1 MKEKREL
8 LSTYISNNV
17 APILEDFLFDIPDSV
32 VISADVSSEELLD
45 INEPE
50 WFRLIKSNSN
60 AKVLVIDRI
69 DSISKDEQVKFLEL
83 LKYRKVGTLE
93 LPKNCVIIITANEIN
108 KNTINEEIYS
118 LVAHIKE

>member
-50 WFRLIKSNSN
+50 WFRLIKSNSD
-60 AKVLVIDRI
+60 AKLLVIDRI

-108 KNTINEEIYS
+108 KNTINQEIYS

>member
-50 WFRLIKSNSN
+50 WFRLIKSNSD
-60 AKVLVIDRI
+60 AKLLVIDRI

>member
-17 APILEDFLFDIPDSV
+17 APILEDFLFDRPDSV

-69 DSISKDEQVKFLEL
+69 DSISKEEQVKFLEL

-108 KNTINEEIYS
+108 KKTINEEIYS

>member
-69 DSISKDEQVKFLEL
+69 DSISKEEQVKFLEL

>member
-32 VISADVSSEELLD
+32 VISADVNSEELLD

-50 WFRLIKSNSN
+50 WFRLIKSNSD
-60 AKVLVIDRI
+60 AKLLVIDRI